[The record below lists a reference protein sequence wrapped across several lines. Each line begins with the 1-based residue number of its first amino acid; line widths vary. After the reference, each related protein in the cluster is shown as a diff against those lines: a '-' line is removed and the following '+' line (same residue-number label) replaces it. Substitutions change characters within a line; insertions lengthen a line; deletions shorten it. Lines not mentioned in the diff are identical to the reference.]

1 MESASGEPRWP
12 AFTRTPY
19 SYPGRLFTV
28 VEARAR
34 TPLGAWPRR
43 VAVRRR
49 RTLIF
54 GRRTSTERLR
64 AAPRPPRGRRL
75 RARRS
80 GGAPGRAT
88 VPKESRFSPV
98 FALSPAARA
107 AEWRG
112 CVKCASRGLVG
123 RVRRR
128 VARAGPPRSGA
139 ARERAVANVLL
150 SVPVQQLPDTNGNGS
165 GRVALGGPAMPGR
178 RFSQSNLWTAF
189 HEADLA
195 DPKLPRFR
203 LRGPRHEQD
212 AAGETNSQPG
222 HRLPR
227 RSLQR
232 PSSPY
237 SSGCSTLGRGSSAVS
252 S

>member
-1 MESASGEPRWP
+1 MRLQP
-12 AFTRTPY
+12 A
-19 SYPGRLFTV
+19 
-28 VEARAR
+28 A
-34 TPLGAWPRR
+34 PLG
-43 VAVRRR
+43 
-49 RTLIF
+49 
-54 GRRTSTERLR
+54 
-64 AAPRPPRGRRL
+64 AAPRPHRVRRL
-75 RARRS
+75 RARRC

-112 CVKCASRGLVG
+112 CVKCASRGLAG

-165 GRVALGGPAMPGR
+165 GCVALVGPAMPGR
-178 RFSQSNLWTAF
+178 RFSRSNLWTAF

-195 DPKLPRFR
+195 DPKLPRSGHMGRHDWRTSTSR
-203 LRGPRHEQD
+203 LLHVQLGEFPD
-212 AAGETNSQPG
+212 AAGS
-222 HRLPR
+222 
-227 RSLQR
+227 
-232 PSSPY
+232 
-237 SSGCSTLGRGSSAVS
+237 SSGMASRFHCRAAEYRLS
-252 S
+252 